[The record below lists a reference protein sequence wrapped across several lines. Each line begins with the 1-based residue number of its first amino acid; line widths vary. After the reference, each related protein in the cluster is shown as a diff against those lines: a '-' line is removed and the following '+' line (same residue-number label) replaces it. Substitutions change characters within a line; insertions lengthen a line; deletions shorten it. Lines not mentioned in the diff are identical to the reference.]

1 MRIATNTSSLFLQ
14 RQLSQNVNGLGKTMQ
29 KLSSGLRI
37 NTAADDAAGLQ
48 ISNRLTSQVRGTA
61 VAMRNANDA
70 ISVAQTAEGALQ
82 QVTTNLH
89 RIRDLSLQA
98 MNGTYSRDDRAS
110 IQEEVNQLLSEID
123 RINETTSFGG
133 KQVFTVT
140 GGAVLDIQERDIV
153 KGLAQTWLAESEKI
167 ILEQLGING
176 QNASLKID
184 LEHVDGAGGTA
195 AYVSAGV
202 VAGVEAINQVMVIDL
217 DDFSKEYLPNGDPTS
232 LELDE
237 TILHEMVHAVQ
248 GANFEEWS
256 TITAWFKEG
265 SAEYIRGAD
274 DRVEVDIAN
283 QGGATRSAQ
292 IANLWTATQAE
303 QGSTAV
309 VSTEGAYSG
318 GYIIMRYMR
327 DQLGQQGIIDLNNSL
342 ADGNDLDTALSEAS
356 GGRWANEA
364 AVFTELNG
372 AATDPDY
379 ATVFEE
385 FIETKMSFTDND
397 NGAAGGF
404 GVDGLERRENTMS
417 GYGLGS
423 SGAKYFVESF
433 VSGDDDFDNS
443 DFDPNNYDTTL
454 LDGVNEVRLGNYETA
469 VFGGGGSV
477 VQAQIGANSFETID
491 FSLGAIST
499 ENLGIDYIDILDHPG
514 FAVIAMDDA
523 LRIVDSTRAQL
534 GAAQNRLSKTI
545 SNLSN
550 VNENAS
556 ASRARIRDADF
567 AFETMELTKNQ
578 IKQQAASTLLAQ
590 ANQFPQ
596 LALSLLA

>member
-1 MRIATNTSSLFLQ
+1 MQ
-14 RQLSQNVNGLGKTMQ
+14 RQLSQNVNGLGKTMRN
-29 KLSSGLRI
+29 LSSGLRI

-48 ISNRLTSQVRGTA
+48 ITNRLTSQIRGTS
-61 VAMRNANDA
+61 VAMRNASDA
-70 ISVAQTAEGALQ
+70 VSVAQTAEGALQ
-82 QVTTNLH
+82 QVTVNLQ

-98 MNGTYSRDDRAS
+98 QNGTYSRDDRKS

-140 GGAVLDIQERDIV
+140 AGTVLDVAERDIV
-153 KGLAQTWLAESEKI
+153 KGMANTWLAESEKI

-202 VAGVEAINQVMVIDL
+202 IAGSEAINQVMVIDL
-217 DDFSKEYLPNGDPTS
+217 DDFNVENLPNGDPS
-232 LELDE
+232 GLELDE
-237 TILHEMVHAVQ
+237 TVLHEMVHAVQ
-248 GANFEEWS
+248 GANFEDWS
-256 TITAWFKEG
+256 NIPAWFKEG

-274 DRVEVDIAN
+274 DRVDVDIAN
-283 QGGATRSAQ
+283 QAGGTRSIQ
-292 IANLWTATQAE
+292 IDNLWTATQAE

-318 GYIIMRYMR
+318 GYIIMRYVR
-327 DQLGQQGIIDLNNSL
+327 DEIGQKGMIRLNESL

-356 GGRWANEA
+356 NGRWASEA
-364 AVFTELNG
+364 ALFTELDTASG
-372 AATDPDY
+372 GYTS
-379 ATVFEE
+379 TFEE
-385 FIETKMSFTDND
+385 FIETRMSFTDND

-404 GVDGLERRENTMS
+404 GVDGLERRQNTMQ
-417 GYGLGS
+417 GYGSGS
-423 SGAKYFVESF
+423 SGAKYFHETF

-443 DFDPNNYDTTL
+443 DFDPNNYNTTL
-454 LDGVNEVRLGNYETA
+454 LDGVNEVLLGDYQTLS
-469 VFGGGGSV
+469 FGGGGSV
-477 VQAQIGANSFETID
+477 VQAQIGASAFETIE

-514 FAVIAMDDA
+514 FAVFAMDDA
-523 LRIVDSTRAQL
+523 IRIVDQTRAQL

-545 SNLSN
+545 SNLAN
-550 VNENAS
+550 INENAS
-556 ASRARIRDADF
+556 ASRGRIRDTDF

-596 LALSLLA
+596 LALSLLS